1 MKSPQLSR
9 FTSTC
14 AIVAILA
21 AIASAQKP
29 TIEHADGP
37 ADPARASSHASS
49 TKLGREERATLEERN
64 RETMHPGDPLK
75 LVGVEQGD
83 NDIRSRTPILKQM
96 TTTGGAVDPQELY
109 ERTLA
114 LYTDRAR
121 FQKPLTSQ
129 VAMLAPIPR
138 TSRHADPSRSDAEPT
153 SRDDSVPSES
163 SWPWFV
169 VGGALFGL
177 AFWWLRRD
185 TPTKPNRPG
194 TLRAT

>member
-1 MKSPQLSR
+1 MKSPRLSR

-29 TIEHADGP
+29 TIEHAGGS
-37 ADPARASSHASS
+37 ADPSAAPHPASA
-49 TKLGREERATLEERN
+49 KLGKEERATLEERN

-114 LYTDRAR
+114 LYSDRAR

-129 VAMLAPIPR
+129 VTMVAPIPR
-138 TSRHADPSRSDAEPT
+138 TSRYADPSKPDAEPT
-153 SRDDSVPSES
+153 SGDGGVPSES